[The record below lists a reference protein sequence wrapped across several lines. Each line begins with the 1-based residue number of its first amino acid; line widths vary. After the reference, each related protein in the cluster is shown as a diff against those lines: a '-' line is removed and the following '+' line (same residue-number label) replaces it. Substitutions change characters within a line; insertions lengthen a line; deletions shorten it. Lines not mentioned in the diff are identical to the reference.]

1 MPGTDWEPGGVSQY
15 SAEIDCPLC
24 GKKMTLHIG
33 LTGDP
38 KNNSL
43 ECIECRG
50 EILPLVPGQIVGG
63 PFPVTN

>member
-1 MPGTDWEPGGVSQY
+1 MLGIDWEHEPVSQY
-15 SAEIDCPLC
+15 SMQIECPLC

-38 KNNSL
+38 KNDL
-43 ECIECRG
+43 FECIGCHA

-63 PFPVTN
+63 PFPVPI